1 MAVRTHAAGR
11 KSGKKTRL
19 SKKGDPSAG
28 SKSRGRGTAKQ
39 KNVGKWSRNKGAR
52 GEREAA
58 ERLHA
63 LFGWRAKRAQQHSGT
78 ESSADVLV
86 QDTPGLWFEV
96 KRVQRLCVPKAM
108 STATEQSG
116 RKCPVLLHRVDQGD
130 WLLTINLAD
139 LPRLCHAYECATSEQ
154 MAAPQVP
161 GAAASGYPSGKTTGQ
176 LARDL
181 LVEQGQGTNTALS
194 GIRVND
200 VRDSLGGV
208 GTRSEGRMPNSVRG
222 GQ

>member
-1 MAVRTHAAGR
+1 MAVKHAAGR

-19 SKKGDPSAG
+19 SKKTAPAAG

-39 KNVGKWSRNKGAR
+39 RNVGKWSRNKGAR

-58 ERLHA
+58 ERLHS

-78 ESSADVLV
+78 ETTADVMV

-96 KRVQRLCVPKAM
+96 KRVQRLCVHKAM

-116 RKCPVLLHRVDQGD
+116 RKCPVLLHRVDQGE
-130 WLLTINLAD
+130 WLLTINLSD

-154 MAAPQVP
+154 MATPQVP
-161 GAAASGYPSGKTTGQ
+161 SAAASSHPSGKTTGQ

-181 LVEQGQGTNTALS
+181 LVEQGQGTNTPLS
-194 GIRVND
+194 GFRVDD
-200 VRDSLGGV
+200 VRDSVRGM
-208 GTRSEGRMPNSVRG
+208 GTRLAGRMPDSIRG
-222 GQ
+222 GE

>member
-19 SKKGDPSAG
+19 SKNKGRPAG
-28 SKSRGRGTAKQ
+28 SKNHKRGAAKQ
-39 KNVGKWSRNKGAR
+39 KNVGKRSRDKGAR

-58 ERLHA
+58 ERLHT

-108 STATEQSG
+108 SIATEQSG

-130 WLLTINLAD
+130 WLLTINLSD

-154 MAAPQVP
+154 MATPQVS
-161 GAAASGYPSGKTTGQ
+161 GVASRGYPSGKTTGQ

-181 LVEQGQGTNTALS
+181 LVEQGQGTDTSLS

-200 VRDSLGGV
+200 VRDSLRGV
-208 GTRSEGRMPNSVRG
+208 GTRFEGRMPNSIRG